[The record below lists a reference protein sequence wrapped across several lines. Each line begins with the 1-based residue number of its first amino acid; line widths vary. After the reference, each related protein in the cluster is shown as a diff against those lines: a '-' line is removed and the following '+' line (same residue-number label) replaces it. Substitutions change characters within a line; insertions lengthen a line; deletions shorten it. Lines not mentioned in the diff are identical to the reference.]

1 MPELLQVA
9 DRILVMRQGR
19 ITGELPGRTTQEEIM
34 RYAALERGGPFGMMQ
49 RLLPFLSLIVL
60 FVALAIASPHFLTNT
75 NLSSVVRQTAVIN
88 IMALGMTMIIIT
100 GGIDLSVG
108 AILAMGGLLG
118 TMAHGKR
125 RIRFRRA
132 LLIGMLTGLLWGLCN
147 GLLIT
152 RLRIAPFIV
161 TLGTLGIFRGTDAD
175 HLERPAGAPDP
186 AAASRSWAKATAGR
200 AVRALDPGGVRGGDA
215 RHPGAHAAGPL
226 RVRDR
231 QQSGRRRS
239 TPGVPVT
246 FHTTAVYAIGGM
258 LTGLAGMI
266 EASRLMTGQ
275 PTAGKG
281 YELQAIAAVV
291 IGGGSLHGGE
301 GSVVGTL
308 IGAFIMGLLSN
319 GSDLLGV
326 SPYLQ
331 QAIIGAV
338 IILAVT
344 VDELR
349 KRRLA

>member
-1 MPELLQVA
+1 M
-9 DRILVMRQGR
+9 I
-19 ITGELPGRTTQEEIM
+19 
-34 RYAALERGGPFGMMQ
+34 Q
-49 RLLPFLSLIVL
+49 RLAPFLSLVIL

-88 IMALGMTMIIIT
+88 IMALGMTMIIIA

-118 TMAHGKR
+118 TMAMEK
-125 RIRFRRA
+125 
-132 LLIGMLTGLLWGLCN
+132 GMPIPVGIAVGILTGLAWGFVN
-147 GLLIT
+147 GFLT
-152 RLRIAPFIV
+152 TKLRIAPFIV
-161 TLGTLGIFRGTDAD
+161 TLGTLGIIRGLTLIISNGLPVHRIPQKFSYLGEGNLLGVPFVLWILVLCAALT
-175 HLERPAGAPDP
+175 HFTLEHTRLGRYAFAIGSNVEAAVYAGI
-186 AAASRSWAKATAGR
+186 
-200 AVRALDPGGVRGGDA
+200 
-215 RHPGAHAAGPL
+215 
-226 RVRDR
+226 
-231 QQSGRRRS
+231 
-239 TPGVPVT
+239 PVT

-275 PTAGKG
+275 PTAGQG

-301 GSVVGTL
+301 GSVIGTL

-319 GSDLLGV
+319 GSDLLGI

-349 KRRLA
+349 KRRIV

>member
-1 MPELLQVA
+1 
-9 DRILVMRQGR
+9 
-19 ITGELPGRTTQEEIM
+19 
-34 RYAALERGGPFGMMQ
+34 MQ
-49 RLLPFLSLIVL
+49 RLLPFVSLIIL
-60 FVALAIASPHFLTNT
+60 FVALAIASPHFLTQT

-88 IMALGMTMIIIT
+88 IMSLGMTIIIIA

-108 AILAMGGLLG
+108 AILAMSGVLGAMAMERGMPIPVGILIGILGGLFWG
-118 TMAHGKR
+118 FVNG
-125 RIRFRRA
+125 F
-132 LLIGMLTGLLWGLCN
+132 LT
-147 GLLIT
+147 T

-161 TLGTLGIFRGTDAD
+161 TLGTLGIIRGLTLIITNGLPVHGVPQGFSFLGEGNLLGVPFVLWVLVVCAVLTHVILEHTRLGRYAYAIGSNTDA
-175 HLERPAGAPDP
+175 AIYA
-186 AAASRSWAKATAGR
+186 
-200 AVRALDPGGVRGGDA
+200 
-215 RHPGAHAAGPL
+215 
-226 RVRDR
+226 
-231 QQSGRRRS
+231 
-239 TPGVPVT
+239 GVPVG
-246 FHTTAVYAIGGM
+246 FDTTTVYALGGM

-275 PTAGKG
+275 PAAGNG

-301 GSVVGTL
+301 GSVIGTL

-349 KRRLA
+349 KRRLV